1 MNEKIYNIYKV
12 QKWMKY
18 LPILFTFHF
27 SLFTSSAASAQK
39 PDSIRVFDDEHPLV
53 YEDAWDLWPYVFL
66 NENGE
71 PDGYNID
78 LLKMI
83 FKRLNIPYI
92 APYGCLVLQRQLPL
106 QQHHHPAVHP

>member
-66 NENGE
+66 NENG
-71 PDGYNID
+71 PGTCGPTCSSTRTAS
-78 LLKMI
+78 LTVTTST
-83 FKRLNIPYI
+83 
-92 APYGCLVLQRQLPL
+92 C
-106 QQHHHPAVHP
+106 